1 MAAILLSSDN
11 FAQQL
16 EEVGMP
22 AAQAKVVAQGLAAMY
37 VQHFDA
43 LVTRD
48 YLDTRFAEF
57 EARIGREMDQRFAE
71 VDQRFAAQDA
81 RFDQRFDDLE
91 SRMQLGFAEVE
102 TRFARVNVM
111 LAVILAALAVPV
123 LQTVLVWIT

>member
-43 LVTRD
+43 LVTKD

-57 EARIGREMDQRFAE
+57 EARIGREMDHRFAE
-71 VDQRFAAQDA
+71 VDQRFAQVDQRFLAMESQIEQRFAAQDA
-81 RFDQRFDDLE
+81 RFEQRFNNP
-91 SRMQLGFAEVE
+91 S
-102 TRFARVNVM
+102 T
-111 LAVILAALAVPV
+111 LAIKK
-123 LQTVLVWIT
+123 